1 LGTTHVARAATQPG
15 LGTPS
20 PARSSPADSILT
32 LLIVAGGFAIV
43 LAGVRS
49 EIFDL
54 ERHSVPKAL
63 ALHAV
68 AFASLTLLLRSWRR
82 IELGAVE
89 AFFLAFLA
97 WSAVSAVLAVNRW
110 LAFQGF
116 GLSASGFVVYLA
128 SRRAARR
135 HRHLI
140 IGGLAAAAV
149 LGGAAGIAQAYGA
162 DWSWLARTR
171 PPGATFGN
179 RNFLAHFLA
188 IATPLLLLVTLGAR
202 RRPSMALGLIG
213 LAVLSAAILLT
224 RSRAAWLGVSAALTV
239 MTIAALARRHPR
251 RPTAAAARLVSALA
265 ALALG
270 AAAAVV
276 LPNRLEWRSDSPYVD
291 TLTRLAD
298 YRAGSGR
305 GRLIQYRNSLRL
317 LPEHPVFGVG
327 PGNWFVHYPRV
338 TTPGDPAFHAAN
350 PIPTNPWPS
359 SDWVALLVERGPIAV
374 LLVLFAGG
382 AAALT
387 AIRTLRSDDRDA
399 ALRAAA
405 LLGTFAAITVTGAFD
420 AVLLLPAPTYLAA
433 AAAGALLPPGRPL
446 LSVPLASWP
455 RRVTALAALALAAAS
470 ALTTAGQLRSI
481 LLTQRSTGRATIER
495 ALRLDPGNH
504 RLHLRLARSGPCSA
518 RIPHAR
524 AAARLMPYHPAPP
537 RALRACGASTR
548 PQTRPTRSE
557 SGQRTGRTTP
567 APPHARASSRR
578 NASTAAHP
586 SAASSARTADHVS
599 TYPINLPSVHS

>member
-1 LGTTHVARAATQPG
+1 MVGTKRTLGTTHVARAATQPG
-15 LGTPS
+15 SGTPS

-32 LLIVAGGFAIV
+32 LLIVAGGFGIV

-68 AFASLTLLLRSWRR
+68 AFASLALLLRSWRR

-97 WSAVSAVLAVNRW
+97 WSAVSAVLAVNPW
-110 LAFQGF
+110 LAFHGF
-116 GLSASGFVVYLA
+116 GLSTSGFVVYLA

-135 HRHLI
+135 HGHVI

-149 LGGAAGIAQAYGA
+149 LGGAAGLAQAYGV

-202 RRPSMALGLIG
+202 RRPSAALGLIG
-213 LAVLSAAILLT
+213 LGILSAATLLT

-239 MTIAALARRHPR
+239 MATAVLAR
-251 RPTAAAARLVSALA
+251 RPTAAAPRLVSALA

-374 LLVLFAGG
+374 LLVLLAGG
-382 AAALT
+382 AAAST
-387 AIRTLRSDDRDA
+387 AIRALRSEDRDA
-399 ALRAAA
+399 ALPAAA
-405 LLGTFAAITVTGAFD
+405 LLGTFAAIAVTGAFD

-446 LSVPLASWP
+446 LSVPLAPWP
-455 RRVTALAALALAAAS
+455 RRATALAALALAAAS
-470 ALTTAGQLRSI
+470 ALTTAGQLRAI
-481 LLTQRSTGRATIER
+481 LLTRDSADRATIER

-504 RLHLRLARSGPCSA
+504 RLHLRLARSGPCSV

-524 AAARLMPYHPAPP
+524 AAAHLMPYHPAPQ
-537 RALRACGASTR
+537 RALRACGVRTR
-548 PQTRPTRSE
+548 P
-557 SGQRTGRTTP
+557 
-567 APPHARASSRR
+567 
-578 NASTAAHP
+578 
-586 SAASSARTADHVS
+586 
-599 TYPINLPSVHS
+599 